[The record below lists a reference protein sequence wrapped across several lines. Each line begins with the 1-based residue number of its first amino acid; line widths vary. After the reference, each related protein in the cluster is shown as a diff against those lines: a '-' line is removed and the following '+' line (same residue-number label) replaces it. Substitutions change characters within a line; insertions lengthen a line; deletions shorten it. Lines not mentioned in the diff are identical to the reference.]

1 MENFDFKDFGCNVFD
16 DEVMRGLLPKDTY
29 KALKHTIDEGAE
41 LDSSVAGIVANAMK
55 VWAMENGATHYT
67 HWFQPLTGGTAEKH
81 DSFLSFDKAGHP
93 ITEFSGKTLIKGEPD
108 ASSFPNGGL
117 RQTCEA
123 RGYTAWDCTSPAFL
137 KSDGTG
143 GVTLCIPTVFLSY
156 TGVALDKKTPLLR
169 SEQAINRE
177 AKRILLLFG
186 EDDVKKVYS
195 TVGAEQE
202 YFLINLEDFNKRK
215 DLIFTERTLFGAPA
229 PKGQELDDHY
239 FGVLKERVA
248 AFMKELDAELWKL
261 GIYSKTKHNE
271 VAPCQHE
278 MAPIFATVNVANDN
292 NQLTMELMKTVAR
305 RHGFA
310 CLLHEKPFAGIN
322 GSGKHDNWA
331 LSTDTGINLLEPG
344 DTPMD
349 NYRFLLFLCATIE
362 AVDNHADLLRASAA
376 SAGNDH
382 RLGANEAPPSIISIF
397 VGDDLQQVLTAIETG
412 RGVKEFRSKM
422 DLGVSILPKLS
433 KDATDRNRTS
443 PFAFTGNKFEFRMVG
458 SAQSIA
464 GPNTVLNTIVAE
476 SLAGIADRLENAKDL
491 NKEVMAIVKSI
502 IKKHKRIIFNGN
514 GYSNEWVEEA
524 EKRGLP
530 NLRTSVDAFPAYT
543 TARSVAMFER
553 FGVYSKEELTARLE
567 VKMEKYAKKIN
578 IEALTMIEM
587 AKRDILPAVLKA
599 KDKLAAMVNHLTA
612 AGIEPKVE
620 REMLATYASYV
631 GKFYRAIGNL
641 EKATTKAER
650 ISDVE
655 KQAREFCNKVIPL
668 MNDLRKYADE
678 MEKITDRSLWPFPTY
693 SDILFY

>member
-1 MENFDFKDFGCNVFD
+1 MENFDFKNFGCNVFD
-16 DEVMRGLLPKDTY
+16 DEVMRQLLPKDTY

-81 DSFLSFDKAGHP
+81 DSFLSFDKNGHP

-177 AKRILLLFG
+177 AKRILHLFG

-202 YFLINLEDFNKRK
+202 YFLINLEDFNQRK

-331 LSTDTGINLLEPG
+331 LSTDTGINLFEPG

-476 SLAGIADRLENAKDL
+476 SLANIADRLEGAKDL
-491 NKEVMAIVKSI
+491 NKEVMAIVKNI

-514 GYSNEWVEEA
+514 GYSGEWVEEA
-524 EKRGLP
+524 AKRGLP
-530 NLRTSVDAFPAYT
+530 NLPTSVDAFPAYT
-543 TARSVAMFER
+543 TAKSVAMFER
-553 FGVYSKEELTARLE
+553 FGVYSKEELNARLE

-599 KDKLAAMVNHLTA
+599 KDKLAAMVNHVTA
-612 AGIEPKVE
+612 AGLEPKVE

-631 GKFYRAIGNL
+631 AKLYRAIGNL

-650 ISDVE
+650 IQNVE
-655 KQAREFCNKVIPL
+655 KQAKEFCNKVIPL

-678 MEKITDRSLWPFPTY
+678 MEKITDRSLWPFPAY

>member
-1 MENFDFKDFGCNVFD
+1 METFDFKDFGCYVFSD
-16 DEVMRGLLPKDTY
+16 DVMRDLLPKDAY
-29 KALKHTIDEGAE
+29 RALKHTIDEGAE
-41 LDSSVAGIVANAMK
+41 LDSSVADTVANAMK
-55 VWAMENGATHYT
+55 VWAMQNGATHYT

-81 DSFLSFDKAGHP
+81 DSFLSFDKTGHP

-143 GVTLCIPTVFLSY
+143 GVTLCIPTAFASY

-169 SEQAINRE
+169 SEEAINRE
-177 AKRILLLFG
+177 AKRILRLFG
-186 EDDVKKVYS
+186 DDNVKKVYS

-202 YFLINLEDFNKRK
+202 YFLINLDDFNARK
-215 DLIFTERTLFGAPA
+215 DLIFTDRTLFGAPA

-331 LSTDTGINLLEPG
+331 LSTDTGVNLLDPG
-344 DTPMD
+344 DTPLD
-349 NYRFLLFLCATIE
+349 NYRFLIFLCATIE

-382 RLGANEAPPSIISIF
+382 RLGANEAPPSIVSIF
-397 VGDDLQQVLTAIETG
+397 VGDDLEQVLTAIETG
-412 RGVKEFRSKM
+412 RGVKGFRSKM
-422 DLGVSILPKLS
+422 DLGAKILPKLS

-476 SLAGIADRLENAKDL
+476 SLAGIADRLEHAKDI
-491 NKEVMAIVKSI
+491 NKEVMAILKGI

-514 GYSNEWVEEA
+514 GYSDEWVEEA

-530 NLRTSVDAFPAYT
+530 NLRTSVEAFPAYT
-543 TARSVAMFER
+543 TAKSVAMFER
-553 FGVYSKEELTARLE
+553 FHVYTKEELDARLE
-567 VKMEKYAKKIN
+567 IKMEKYAKKIN
-578 IEALTMIEM
+578 IEALTTLEM
-587 AKRDILPAVLKA
+587 AKRDILPAALRQKDVLTG
-599 KDKLAAMVNHLTA
+599 MVNNARA
-612 AGIEPKVE
+612 AGLEPKVE
-620 REMLATYASYV
+620 EDMLTTYSSHVA
-631 GKFYRAIGNL
+631 KFYRAIGNL
-641 EKATTKAER
+641 EKATTKAEKVAN
-650 ISDVE
+650 VE
-655 KQAREFCNKVIPL
+655 KAARDFCNKVIPL
-668 MNDLRKYADE
+668 MNEVRKHADA
-678 MEKITDRSLWPFPTY
+678 MEQMTDRDLWPFPAY

>member
-1 MENFDFKDFGCNVFD
+1 METFDFKDFGCNVFSD
-16 DEVMRGLLPKDTY
+16 DVMCELLPKDAY
-29 KALKHTIDEGAE
+29 RALKVTIDEGAE
-41 LDSSVAGIVANAMK
+41 LDSSVADTVANAMK
-55 VWAMENGATHYT
+55 VWAMQHGATHYT

-81 DSFLSFDKAGHP
+81 DSFLSFDKTGHP

-108 ASSFPNGGL
+108 ASSFPTGGL

-143 GVTLCIPTVFLSY
+143 GVTLCIPTAFASY

-169 SEQAINRE
+169 SEEAINRE
-177 AKRILLLFG
+177 AKRILRLFG
-186 EDDVKKVYS
+186 DDHVKKVYS

-215 DLIFTERTLFGAPA
+215 DLIFTGRTLFGAPA

-248 AFMKELDAELWKL
+248 AFMKELDAELWRL
-261 GIYSKTKHNE
+261 GIYAKTKHNE

-292 NQLTMELMKTVAR
+292 NQLTMEMMKTVAR

-331 LSTDTGINLLEPG
+331 LSTDTGVNLLEPG
-344 DTPMD
+344 DTPLE
-349 NYRFLLFLCATIE
+349 NYRFLIFLCATIE
-362 AVDNHADLLRASAA
+362 AVDQHADLLRASAA

-397 VGDDLQQVLTAIETG
+397 VGDDLQQVLSAIETG
-412 RGVKEFRSKM
+412 RGVKGFRSKM
-422 DLGVSILPKLS
+422 DLGAKILPKLS

-476 SLAGIADRLENAKDL
+476 SLAGIADRLENAKDI
-491 NKEVMAIVKSI
+491 NKEVMSVLKGI

-514 GYSNEWVEEA
+514 GYSEEWVAEA
-524 EKRGLP
+524 EQRGLP
-530 NLRTSVDAFPAYT
+530 NLRTSVEAFPAYT
-543 TARSVAMFER
+543 TARSIAMFER
-553 FGVYSKEELTARLE
+553 FHVYTKEELLARLE
-567 VKMEKYAKKIN
+567 IKMEKYAKKIH
-578 IEALTMIEM
+578 IEALTTLEM
-587 AKRDILPAVLKA
+587 AKRDILPAVLKQ
-599 KDKLAAMVNHLTA
+599 KEILTGMVNTARA
-612 AGIEPKVE
+612 AGMEPKVE
-620 REMLATYASYV
+620 ADMLENYASHV
-631 GKFYRAIGNL
+631 VKLYRAIGNL
-641 EKATTKAER
+641 EKATAKTEKITNVER
-650 ISDVE
+650 E
-655 KQAREFCNKVIPL
+655 ARDFCNKVIPL
-668 MNDLRKYADE
+668 MEEVRRHADA
-678 MEKITDRSLWPFPTY
+678 METMTDRELWPFPAY